1 MKIDIKWIL
10 GFAGS
15 ALFGLC
21 TWVLISIV
29 DLKEDTNFIKGELL
43 GIEKAIG
50 RVYNLSLIHI

>member
-1 MKIDIKWIL
+1 MKIDFKWIV

-29 DLKEDTNFIKGELL
+29 DLKEDTNFIKDKLFEQANYWVL
-43 GIEKAIG
+43 KKQ
-50 RVYNLSLIHI
+50 